1 MKASFKKNR
10 YPKFTKKNFVFF
22 IKEIDAHYSGFNIP
36 GLYIFR
42 FLSLLFAGI
51 RNLKI
56 FSRHLWS
63 TSKRVIHETLAK
75 FFINKNQKKHIVA
88 NSLNFNKS
96 LDNVNFASKDP
107 YHIILMNMTSL
118 GNSPLFKDKTNNSYV
133 TRENFYLKKFIL
145 CNEILFYISLISNL
159 FLPTIKINEAF
170 TVRSSAS
177 KNYFHWMIEDL
188 PRILLFYSDKKNWH
202 IPLLINKDVHEN
214 ITLSLSRLYPHVT
227 IYSVSSYRNVHA
239 QKFHTSQYISNIP
252 FDLKE
257 RTLAGYKEVDAYI
270 KISRKSLLPIINYY
284 IPKEPYD
291 KNVRNLK
298 LFIVPSSPNRLIYN
312 VEPVIKAAKSMNY
325 KILVLEEHSIFK
337 QAKFFHQATSIVS
350 FSGATLTN
358 LIFCK
363 SNCHVHILFGDNP
376 LHSKTLWTKL
386 ASSSSKCK
394 VKNWS
399 VGLGQKSTHDGFIVD
414 ILLLKKVLSLSD

>member
-22 IKEIDAHYSGFNIP
+22 IQEIDARNSWSAILGI
-36 GLYIFR
+36 YIFR
-42 FLSLLFAGI
+42 FLSLWYAGSRKVIFFIRAQIFAI
-51 RNLKI
+51 
-56 FSRHLWS
+56 WS
-63 TSKRVIHETLAK
+63 FFRSFWPTSKRVI
-75 FFINKNQKKHIVA
+75 
-88 NSLNFNKS
+88 KS
-96 LDNVNFASKDP
+96 LDNVNFANKNSP
-107 YHIILMNMTSL
+107 HIILMNMTSM
-118 GNSPLFKDKTNNSYV
+118 GNSPLFKDKVNTFFV

-145 CNEILFYISLISNL
+145 FNEILFSISSISN
-159 FLPTIKINEAF
+159 FCLPTIKINEAF
-170 TVRSSAS
+170 TVRSSTS

-202 IPLLINKDVHEN
+202 IPLLINKDAHEN
-214 ITLSLSRLYPHVT
+214 IILSLSRLYPHVT
-227 IYSVSSYRNVHA
+227 IYSVSTYRNVHA

-252 FDLKE
+252 FDLKKH
-257 RTLAGYKEVDAYI
+257 TLAGYKEVDAYI

-284 IPKEPYD
+284 MPKEPYD

-325 KILVLEEHSIFK
+325 KILVLEKHSIFE
-337 QAKFFHQATSIVS
+337 QAQFFHQSTSIVS
-350 FSGATLTN
+350 FSGAALTN

-363 SNCHVHILFGDNP
+363 SSCHVHILFGNNP
-376 LHSKTLWTKL
+376 FRSNSLWTKL

-394 VKNWS
+394 VKNWI
-399 VGLGQKSTHDGFIVD
+399 VGEGQHSTHDGFVVN
-414 ILLLKKVLSLSD
+414 LLLFKKILSLSDQ